1 MVEIL
6 DYVNVIVFASGTIM
20 AVVAAYYQIKKHI
33 KDSKEEQ
40 RVWITDEIN
49 KSGTSV
55 VTQVKDNL
63 RVIDE
68 RFRLTET
75 AHKENKEDIED
86 VEDDIKQMDKD
97 LKDICSKLAKHDYVI
112 DSVLPEY
119 KRLKEDFNIF
129 KQSVH
134 ANLLNK
140 KISYEEGGNST
151 DKGNRQNINRG
162 NIED

>member
-75 AHKENKEDIED
+75 AHAENKEDIED
-86 VEDDIKQMDKD
+86 IEDDIKSMSND
-97 LKDICSKLAKHDYVI
+97 LKDICNKLSKHDYII

-119 KRLKEDFNIF
+119 KNLKEDFAKF
-129 KQSVH
+129 KTSVH
-134 ANLLNK
+134 TNLLNK
-140 KISYEEGGNST
+140 KISYDDAYST
-151 DKGNRQNINRG
+151 DRGNKQNINKG

>member
-75 AHKENKEDIED
+75 AHAENKEDIED
-86 VEDDIKQMDKD
+86 NSELTIY
-97 LKDICSKLAKHDYVI
+97 LKS
-112 DSVLPEY
+112 EY
-119 KRLKEDFNIF
+119 NFFNAMWKDFNYVDIILDF
-129 KQSVH
+129 KH
-134 ANLLNK
+134 TL
-140 KISYEEGGNST
+140 KIL
-151 DKGNRQNINRG
+151 NIN
-162 NIED
+162 IDKK

>member
-75 AHKENKEDIED
+75 AHAENKEDIED
-86 VEDDIKQMDKD
+86 IEDDIKSMSND
-97 LKDICSKLAKHDYVI
+97 LKDICNKLSKHDYII

-119 KRLKEDFNIF
+119 KNLKEDFAKF
-129 KQSVH
+129 KTSVH
-134 ANLLNK
+134 DNLLNK
-140 KISYEEGGNST
+140 KISYDDTYST